1 MEQTTIRALRT
12 ARGMTLKDV
21 ADKVGTTAV
30 TVSRWEREPQRV
42 TVPVLANLARVL
54 DVHPS
59 ELLASAT
66 GSAIKDSNR
75 QEISTKH
82 QHDVDII
89 HELTGLN
96 AENMSVIT
104 AVTDTMAPTIM
115 PGDMCLVEGMAKIG
129 RAGIYA
135 VRNNDVSAFCRVLPQ
150 GTFSLMVTLDN
161 PLYPLN
167 IAAKPDE
174 FTSTIIGRVI
184 SITKKV

>member
-42 TVPVLANLARVL
+42 TVPVLKNLARVL

-66 GSAIKDSNR
+66 GATIKVGAR
-75 QEISTKH
+75 QAVPDGAEHDAKMISK
-82 QHDVDII
+82 
-89 HELTGLN
+89 LTGMD
-96 AENMSVIT
+96 AENMLAVT
-104 AVTDTMAPTIM
+104 AVTDTMAPTIL
-115 PGDMCLVEGMAKIG
+115 PGDICMVEGMTSIG

-135 VRNNDVSAFCRVLPQ
+135 VKNNDVAGFCRILPM
-150 GTFSLMVTLDN
+150 GVSGVMVTLDN
-161 PLYPLN
+161 QLYPIN
-167 IAAKPDE
+167 MTVAASE
-174 FTSTIIGRVI
+174 FVDTIIGRVI

>member
-1 MEQTTIRALRT
+1 
-12 ARGMTLKDV
+12 
-21 ADKVGTTAV
+21 
-30 TVSRWEREPQRV
+30 
-42 TVPVLANLARVL
+42 
-54 DVHPS
+54 
-59 ELLASAT
+59 
-66 GSAIKDSNR
+66 
-75 QEISTKH
+75 
-82 QHDVDII
+82 
-89 HELTGLN
+89 
-96 AENMSVIT
+96 
-104 AVTDTMAPTIM
+104 M

-135 VRNNDVSAFCRVLPQ
+135 VRNNDVAAFCRVLPQ